1 MFSTQSPKIRIER
14 FTHPVPVKSFLDE
27 DEIYSFDIGKDIMF
41 SYDLLESSI
50 QGIVQ
55 EDNLQENFKK
65 AQKELQEI
73 EGVIGKTAWDD
84 LVSFIDE
91 FREKEL
97 EIRKNLR
104 KKYYGTEMWDIIK
117 FGLEQIDVDTK
128 AVLRS
133 AIRLYTMDHVYSY
146 INKCF

>member
-65 AQKELQEI
+65 AQKELY
-73 EGVIGKTAWDD
+73 K
-84 LVSFIDE
+84 
-91 FREKEL
+91 K
-97 EIRKNLR
+97 LR
-104 KKYYGTEMWDIIK
+104 
-117 FGLEQIDVDTK
+117 
-128 AVLRS
+128 VLS
-133 AIRLYTMDHVYSY
+133 AKQLGMI
-146 INKCF
+146 